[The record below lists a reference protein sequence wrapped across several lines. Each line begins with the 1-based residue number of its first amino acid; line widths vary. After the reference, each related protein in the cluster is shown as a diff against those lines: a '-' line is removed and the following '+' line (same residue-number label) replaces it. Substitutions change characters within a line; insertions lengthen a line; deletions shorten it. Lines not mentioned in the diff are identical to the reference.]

1 MAKTHAQREFEA
13 LLKKE
18 MENMK
23 REERLENV
31 ARIGRANQ
39 YAAD

>member
-1 MAKTHAQREFEA
+1 MAKTYEQREFEA

-18 MENMK
+18 IEQMK

-31 ARIGRANQ
+31 ARIAKAN
-39 YAAD
+39 

>member
-1 MAKTHAQREFEA
+1 MAKTHAQKEFEA

-18 MENMK
+18 IENMK

-31 ARIGRANQ
+31 ARIAKAN
-39 YAAD
+39 